1 MFRFIYFEYLC
12 YINSTTLL
20 LNIFCIKS
28 ESELFLNIRD
38 QIKRKKKFNFPK
50 SYVAWNIG
58 FEQQGQSINLTEPIS
73 NFDSSLTCRLSK
85 ILTARHQS
93 NSLLSQSYYKHYV
106 VIICRILKFLVVA
119 VAGNRVNTELSP
131 ISRVKHN
138 LKLN

>member
-50 SYVAWNIG
+50 SYVA
-58 FEQQGQSINLTEPIS
+58 
-73 NFDSSLTCRLSK
+73 
-85 ILTARHQS
+85 
-93 NSLLSQSYYKHYV
+93 
-106 VIICRILKFLVVA
+106 
-119 VAGNRVNTELSP
+119 
-131 ISRVKHN
+131 
-138 LKLN
+138 

>member
-1 MFRFIYFEYLC
+1 MLRFIYFEYLC

-38 QIKRKKKFNFPK
+38 EIKRKKKFNFPK

-58 FEQQGQSINLTEPIS
+58 FEQQGQSINLIEPIS

-85 ILTARHQS
+85 FWQLNIKATVYFH
-93 NSLLSQSYYKHYV
+93 K
-106 VIICRILKFLVVA
+106 VIISTMWLQYAGYWSFWSWLWQEIGWIQSSHQTA
-119 VAGNRVNTELSP
+119 VSNIA
-131 ISRVKHN
+131 
-138 LKLN
+138 